1 MGGVL
6 AKEESWHCGDPQ
18 RLVLH
23 LPQLSSP
30 TSCLGMLLGAVCNL
44 WGCSKGFLRRGWH
57 RIQHGE
63 GPPFH
68 GKDTGL
74 EGKKKFKRS

>member
-18 RLVLH
+18 QLVLH
-23 LPQLSSP
+23 LPPLSSP
-30 TSCLGMLLGAVCNL
+30 TSCLGMLLGAVCNF
-44 WGCSKGFLRRGWH
+44 WGCSKGSLRRGWH
-57 RIQHGE
+57 RIQHGG

-74 EGKKKFKRS
+74 EGKKKFKRF